1 MSTERTEWHAGEQ
14 ELEDYVSGRTPR
26 ALAASME
33 AHLLSCARCRHNL
46 RRHRRRRRAA
56 TLAWS
61 RLADSID
68 RPTPTPLARLTHG
81 HWFARSVIATPAM
94 VQAALAALVLIA
106 LVPLAAAM
114 TSGSAGLVVL
124 LVLAPLAPMAAVTLA
139 YREWA
144 DPAGEISLATPSA
157 GLRLV
162 ALRAVAVS
170 LAAIP
175 LAFLVLVAVDAWAG
189 DVPLRLGA
197 AWFLPGLA
205 LAALVLLTGT
215 TRLDPFHVAVG
226 ISAGW
231 AVSVLAVVTVGRS
244 LRPVALPRPDR
255 HPGGPGLGPGG
266 LSWPLLCS
274 PSSVGTPSPTGG
286 SHDHHPHREERPGST
301 SRTS

>member
-1 MSTERTEWHAGEQ
+1 VSTERTEWHAGEQ

-33 AHLLSCARCRHNL
+33 AHLLSCARCRHTL
-46 RRHRRRRRAA
+46 ASIA
-56 TLAWS
+56 GDGDGDLAWS

-68 RPTPTPLARLTHG
+68 RPTPTPLARLTRG

-94 VQAALAALVLIA
+94 VQAALAALVLIV
-106 LVPLAAAM
+106 LVPLAAAV

-157 GLRLV
+157 GLKLV
-162 ALRAVAVS
+162 ALRALAVS
-170 LAAIP
+170 LAAVP
-175 LAFLVLVAVDAWAG
+175 LAFVVLVGVDAWAG

-205 LAALVLLTGT
+205 LAALVLLSGT
-215 TRLDPFHVAVG
+215 TRVDPFHVAVG
-226 ISAGW
+226 ISAAW

-244 LRPVALPRPDR
+244 LRPVLFLDLIATPAVQAAALAV
-255 HPGGPGLGPGG
+255 LVAAV
-266 LSWPLLCS
+266 LLT
-274 PSSVGTPSPTGG
+274 VVRRDAVTY
-286 SHDHHPHREERPGST
+286 RRLA
-301 SRTS
+301 

>member
-1 MSTERTEWHAGEQ
+1 MSTERTEWHADEQ
-14 ELEDYVSGRTPR
+14 ELEAYVSGRTPR

-33 AHLLSCARCRHNL
+33 AHLLSCGRCRH
-46 RRHRRRRRAA
+46 
-56 TLAWS
+56 TLAGLAGDGEGDLAWA
-61 RLADSID
+61 RLADAID
-68 RPTPTPLARLTHG
+68 RPTPTPLARLTRG

-106 LVPLAAAM
+106 LVPLAAAV
-114 TSGSAGLVVL
+114 TAGSAGLVVL

-162 ALRAVAVS
+162 AVRALAVS

-175 LAFLVLVAVDAWAG
+175 LAFLVLIAVDAWAG
-189 DVPLRLGA
+189 DVHLRLGA

-205 LAALVLLTGT
+205 LAALVLLAGT
-215 TRLDPFHVAVG
+215 TRVDPFHVAVG
-226 ISAGW
+226 ISAAW

-244 LRPVALPRPDR
+244 LRPVLFLDLIATPAVQAAALAV
-255 HPGGPGLGPGG
+255 LVAAT
-266 LSWPLLCS
+266 LLT
-274 PSSVGTPSPTGG
+274 VVRRDAVTY
-286 SHDHHPHREERPGST
+286 RRLA
-301 SRTS
+301 